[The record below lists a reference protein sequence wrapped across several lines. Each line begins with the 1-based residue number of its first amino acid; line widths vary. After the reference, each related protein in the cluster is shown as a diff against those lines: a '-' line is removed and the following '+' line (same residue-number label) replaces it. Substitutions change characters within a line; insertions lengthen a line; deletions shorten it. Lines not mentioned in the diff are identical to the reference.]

1 MAQKAKKGAAKKK
14 AGGVK
19 AAAKRA
25 VAKATQ
31 KVKGAAKKVTAK
43 KKAVPP
49 RGKAASKAAGPAKK
63 AAAPA
68 KKAAR
73 PGKKTVGPAK
83 KAAPAKRLRG
93 YAAGNA
99 STLPGPHNTHAGT
112 EITGSEGG
120 KPLRRVSARL
130 SGASVDD
137 YIASAPVPHKAVLA
151 EIRQVVMTACPEAEV
166 SIKWG
171 QPVFECNGPFAW
183 MKAYPR
189 YVSIGFFRGTELP
202 DPDKALKGTGSKMR
216 HVKVTE
222 PQHVPVA
229 TLDAL
234 VRAAVK
240 LNQQSKRTGR

>member
-1 MAQKAKKGAAKKK
+1 MAQKAKKGAAKK

-19 AAAKRA
+19 AAAKR
-25 VAKATQ
+25 VIAKAAE

-43 KKAVPP
+43 KKAAPA
-49 RGKAASKAAGPAKK
+49 RGKAAGPAKK
-63 AAAPA
+63 VTGPAA

-83 KAAPAKRLRG
+83 KAAPAKKLRG

-99 STLPGPHNTHAGT
+99 STLPGPRNTHAGT
-112 EITGSEGG
+112 EVTGSEGG

-171 QPVFECNGPFAW
+171 QPVFDCNGPFAW

-240 LNQQSKRTGR
+240 LNQQKGDSSKRTGR